1 MLIDQRV
8 FHSAPLLRHGRTIA
22 SMCRNKRLLRAI
34 VPIIGFATIIPL
46 RILRVAIDLGVA
58 RQNLSAH

>member
-22 SMCRNKRLLRAI
+22 SVCGNKRLLRAI